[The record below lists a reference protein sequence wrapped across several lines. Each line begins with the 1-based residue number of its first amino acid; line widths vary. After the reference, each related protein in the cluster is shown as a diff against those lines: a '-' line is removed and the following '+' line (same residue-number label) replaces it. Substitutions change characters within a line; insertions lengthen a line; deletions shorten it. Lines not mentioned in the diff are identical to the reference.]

1 MATVK
6 VVEYVDIRAPRSEV
20 YATVL
25 NPERR
30 AQLSPLWG
38 LVQNEAVSADYP
50 AVGSR
55 WRARL
60 APPAGDAQTVVVT
73 DCVPGQRFGYRTA
86 AAGAPTILWTF
97 QDTAAGVRIIYQEE
111 FSADD
116 GRGEEMAGQVRQ
128 VVRDWLR
135 NIKRYVEL
143 RRDWRGRLLRRLADR
158 FYLRLRPDQRS
169 LIATI
174 LALHAIGAIASVMAI
189 IAFGFTML
197 F

>member
-1 MATVK
+1 MAIVK
-6 VVEYVDIRAPRSEV
+6 VVEYVDIRAPRGEV

-38 LVQNEAVSADYP
+38 GVQIEAVSADYP
-50 AVGSR
+50 ALGSG

-60 APPAGDAQTVVVT
+60 APAETATRAVVVT
-73 DCVPGQRFGYRTA
+73 DHVRGQRFGYCTEA
-86 AAGAPTILWTF
+86 SGEPASLWIF
-97 QDTAAGVRIIYQEE
+97 QDTTAGARVIYQEE
-111 FSADD
+111 FSVED
-116 GRGEEMAGQVRQ
+116 GRAQEMAGQVRQ

-135 NIKRYVEL
+135 NIKRYAEL
-143 RRDWRGRLLRRLADR
+143 CENWRDRLLRRLADR
-158 FYLRLRPDQRS
+158 FYLKLRPDQRS

-174 LALHAIGAIASVMAI
+174 LAMHAIGAIASVMAM
-189 IAFGFTML
+189 IAFGFTKL